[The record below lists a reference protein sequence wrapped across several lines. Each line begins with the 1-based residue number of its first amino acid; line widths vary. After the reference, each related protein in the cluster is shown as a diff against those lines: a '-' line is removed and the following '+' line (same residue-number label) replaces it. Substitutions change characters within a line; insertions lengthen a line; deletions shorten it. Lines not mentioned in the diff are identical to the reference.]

1 MSEVLY
7 IVIPAYNEEENIE
20 NIVNDWYPVVVQ
32 RGNSA
37 SSLVIID
44 DGSKDNT
51 RAILEKCRQS
61 RPLLEVHTKVNGGHG
76 AAVLYG
82 YKYALSQGADYIFQ
96 TDSDG

>member
-37 SSLVIID
+37 SRLVIID

-61 RPLLEVHTKVNGGHG
+61 PLFWKYIPKSM
-76 AAVLYG
+76 AAMVRQY
-82 YKYALSQGADYIFQ
+82 Y
-96 TDSDG
+96 TDINMR